1 MTQRK
6 LEPTLR
12 AAADS
17 DVDWLLELRLTTM
30 ADYIERSGETLSM
43 DDQRARVLADFDS
56 VRIVLLASDP
66 VGMIK
71 IVREPDVWR
80 LVQIQFRPEHQG
92 RGLGALLIRQLLQE
106 ATRARVPV
114 TLSVLKVNP
123 AKRLYD
129 RLGFRVTGESPGSY
143 QMRFDV

>member
-17 DVDWLLELRLTTM
+17 DVDWLLELRLATM